1 MQWLDFCDRNG
12 IPVPES
18 NPVMITISSAVY
30 ELLLEHAESFQNSL
44 SSNGECTSTATQCPP
59 VITDGEDVHLRFG
72 GAAICEMLH
81 LHYKQIKGCA
91 DMQRDKLSQEITI
104 LQAMVI

>member
-1 MQWLDFCDRNG
+1 M
-12 IPVPES
+12 
-18 NPVMITISSAVY
+18 
-30 ELLLEHAESFQNSL
+30 
-44 SSNGECTSTATQCPP
+44 
-59 VITDGEDVHLRFG
+59 HLRFG

-104 LQAMVI
+104 LQAMVMKDKSNLPHYLKYQDRGFIYFPNVSFVPFYKSFMTLSG